1 MSKKSILN
9 NNFILVVFTTL
20 AIPALFYKTTEAM
33 IHVWMVNETFTHGF
47 LIFPI
52 TLWLIWQKKDQLNA
66 VPAIPETK
74 AFVLLI
80 PLLAGWLISSIVDVQ
95 VVQQFIMIAI
105 IITIIW
111 IIIGR
116 HLFYSI
122 LFPLLFLFFAVPFG
136 QSFIPPLMEF
146 TAFFTVNMIHLTG
159 IPIYQEGLFLS
170 LPSGEWSVV
179 EECSGVRYL
188 IASLTL
194 GTLYAYL
201 SYTSFKKRLIFI
213 LISILVPILANG
225 FRAFGIVMI
234 GHLSGM
240 KLATGVDHLLYGWV
254 FFGFVIFLLF
264 YFGKFWWDPIEDN
277 TTVAHNNT
285 ISSTSKLPVVM
296 ISIALSL
303 SLSTRLLANQIEH
316 RKNLNITPVTLK
328 LPDNFAEWQYSEFR
342 SLDWQLIV
350 NKPDAKISKSYIFG
364 SDIVQL
370 NIGYYQSQRKG
381 SEAIATSNR
390 VSSPV
395 GGEWGKVERSDIQEN
410 EMYFSQIIIKNAES
424 VILVWQ
430 WYKIGS
436 YQTPNPYIAKVLDA
450 YNIIFAGRTDASM
463 LTIAT
468 PILNNKEYSQ
478 SILRE
483 FIKDSAN
490 DIHTTLDQLILK

>member
-1 MSKKSILN
+1 M
-9 NNFILVVFTTL
+9 V
-20 AIPALFYKTTEAM
+20 
-33 IHVWMVNETFTHGF
+33 HVWMVNETFTHGF
-47 LIFPI
+47 LIFPV
-52 TLWLIWQKKDQLNA
+52 TLWLIWQKKDQINSM
-66 VPAIPETK
+66 PAIPEIK

-95 VVQQFIMIAI
+95 VVQQFILIAI
-105 IITIIW
+105 IINTVW
-111 IIIGR
+111 ITLGR
-116 HLFYSI
+116 QLFYSI

-146 TAFFTVNMIHLTG
+146 TAFFTVNMIKLTG

-170 LPSGEWSVV
+170 LPSGNWSVV

-194 GTLYAYL
+194 GTLYAYM
-201 SYTSFKKRLIFI
+201 SYSSFKKRLIFI

-264 YFGKFWWDPIEDN
+264 YFGKFWWDPIDDS
-277 TTVAHNNT
+277 TTEVHNNT
-285 ISSTSKLPVVM
+285 INSITKFPVLM

-303 SLSTRLLANQIEH
+303 SFSTRILANQIEQ
-316 RKNLNITPVTLK
+316 RKIQNISPVTLK

-350 NKPDAKISKSYIFG
+350 KNPDAKISKSYLFG
-364 SDIVQL
+364 SDMVQL

-381 SEAIATSNR
+381 AEAIATSNR

-395 GGEWGKVERSDIQEN
+395 GGEWGKVERKDIQEN
-410 EMYFSQIIIKNAES
+410 NMYFTQMIIRNSES
-424 VILVWQ
+424 TILVWQ
-430 WYKIGS
+430 WYKIGI

-450 YNIIFAGRTDASM
+450 YNIIFTGRTDASM
-463 LTIAT
+463 LAIAT
-468 PILNNKEYSQ
+468 PILRNKEYSQ

-490 DIHTTLDQLILK
+490 DIHSTLDQLALN